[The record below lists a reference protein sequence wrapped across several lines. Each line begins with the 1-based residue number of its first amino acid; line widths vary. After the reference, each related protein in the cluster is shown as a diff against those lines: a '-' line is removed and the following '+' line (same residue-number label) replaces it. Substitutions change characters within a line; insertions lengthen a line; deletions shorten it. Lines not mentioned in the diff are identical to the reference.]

1 MICEKNITILQG
13 CEMRIILIPLVNH
26 VYALKSLK
34 HTSISGLPISDLLYI
49 LKYLFLV
56 HAKI

>member
-13 CEMRIILIPLVNH
+13 CEIRIILISSVNH
-26 VYALKSLK
+26 VYALKSHK
-34 HTSISGLPISDLLYI
+34 HTSISGWPISDLLYI